1 MITLWCS
8 MIIFNLILMEKY
20 FLSNIKILVEGP
32 PICLMASQA
41 LHIEK
46 CCVYIDLESTS
57 LWSYCQQNAVKS
69 SSERASDRMWRL
81 SGIQSYREEVIFPI
95 ESWVWLQSLWKTI
108 IIISVMLE
116 HLLWQQVVIIFSIL
130 SCKPWCT
137 VDYPLYISVF
147 DFRVFLFLTKWLRLW
162 DHEYIMLL

>member
-20 FLSNIKILVEGP
+20 FLSNNNILVEGSL
-32 PICLMASQA
+32 ICLMASQA

-95 ESWVWLQSLWKTI
+95 ESWVWLQSLGKTI
-108 IIISVMLE
+108 IIISLMVE
-116 HLLWQQVVIIFSIL
+116 HLLWHQVVKYYPSFTIKHTTSAVHCRL
-130 SCKPWCT
+130 STLHFCIWLPCFF
-137 VDYPLYISVF
+137 IS
-147 DFRVFLFLTKWLRLW
+147 
-162 DHEYIMLL
+162 H